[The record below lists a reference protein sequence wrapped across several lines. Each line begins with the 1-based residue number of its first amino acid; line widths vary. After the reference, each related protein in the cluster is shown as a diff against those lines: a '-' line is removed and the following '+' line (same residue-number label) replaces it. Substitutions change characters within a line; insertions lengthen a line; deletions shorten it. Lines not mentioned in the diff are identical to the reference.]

1 MQFRLAA
8 TLDKLMPVLN
18 RHSLLLVVA
27 MTGGSSAL
35 HASPAKAPGLQ
46 LRQGAPQ
53 QTPPVADGRLRGGGG
68 RGGDGEVVEYRG
80 TASHI
85 LDVWSFLQHLWFGKS
100 MWMSL
105 NVAPV
110 VRCLRIFAR
119 PGQPESGL
127 PSARPGA
134 RARRPSVPPT

>member
-1 MQFRLAA
+1 MTKNQGFSQPSKDIQIPQKFCKNPCGKNSHDKDPCGKNSHDKKAA

-27 MTGGSSAL
+27 MAGGSSAL

-100 MWMSL
+100 M
-105 NVAPV
+105 
-110 VRCLRIFAR
+110 
-119 PGQPESGL
+119 
-127 PSARPGA
+127 
-134 RARRPSVPPT
+134 